1 MRGNV
6 YISIPASDK
15 DNALPSGITR
25 YDWNT
30 YTYDDDGAVDTTTL
44 VHPTWVEYG
53 EKYKADFGAPVSV
66 TKDDVEYIV
75 YELTASW
82 KDSEVSALIALGSGL
97 AEPNYT
103 VYTAEE
109 ARTFIINNTNTQ
121 TI

>member
-1 MRGNV
+1 MRGNC

-15 DNALPSGITR
+15 DNALPSAITR
-25 YDWNT
+25 YDWNE
-30 YTYDDDGAVDTTTL
+30 YTYDDDGAIDTTTL
-44 VHPTWVEYG
+44 VHPTWAEYG

-82 KDSEVSALIALGSGL
+82 KDSEVSALIALGSGQS
-97 AEPNYT
+97 EPSYT

-109 ARTFIINNTNTQ
+109 ARQFILDNTDAQ
-121 TI
+121 L

>member
-44 VHPTWVEYG
+44 VHPTWAEYG
-53 EKYKADFGAPVSV
+53 EKYKADFGAPVQINVDGS
-66 TKDDVEYIV
+66 DFIV
-75 YELTASW
+75 YEMTASW
-82 KDSEVSALIALGSGL
+82 KDSEVSALIALGSGQS
-97 AEPNYT
+97 EPSYT
-103 VYTAEE
+103 VYTSEE
-109 ARTFIINNTNTQ
+109 ARQFILDNTDAQ
-121 TI
+121 L